1 MTTTPELV
9 PEPLIVETAARV
21 FECDAP
27 GPPEDVGFDAVRWQA
42 IESSGLATAWVD
54 EALGGGGAS
63 LADGLA
69 VARAAGR
76 SALDL
81 PVAETLLASWVLAQA
96 GIQVLAGP
104 LTLSA
109 DAVPGAAPPA
119 GGRIDA
125 TLRRVAFAR
134 DASHLV
140 FLAGGS
146 IVVVATASADI
157 RPGAAL
163 SGEPRDEV
171 VLSDAPVVAAASV
184 NALDTDTALRLGAL
198 VRSCQMAGALE
209 RVLEMSLEYAQQRE
223 QFGRAISRFQ
233 AVQHELAKLAGECAA
248 ASAASGAGCSAFI
261 RYGIHDERT
270 ARAVA
275 VAKIRVGEAAGAGA
289 AIAHQVHGA
298 MGFSLEYA
306 LQRYTRRLWTWRDDF
321 GAESYWAGWLGRRV
335 AVAGAASL
343 WSSITAG

>member
-1 MTTTPELV
+1 MSSVPELV
-9 PEPLIVETAARV
+9 ADPLVVETAARL
-21 FECDAP
+21 FENDAHA
-27 GPPEDVGFDAVRWQA
+27 PPEDTAFDAGRWQA
-42 IESSGLATAWVD
+42 IETSGLAAAWVE

-76 SALDL
+76 SALNL
-81 PVAETLLASWVLAQA
+81 PVAETLLASWVLARA
-96 GIQVLAGP
+96 GIQVPAGP

-109 DAVPGAAPPA
+109 DAMPGQPAA
-119 GGRIDA
+119 GRIDA
-125 TLRRVAFAR
+125 HLRRMAFAR
-134 DASHLV
+134 DASHLI

-146 IVVVATASADI
+146 IVLVATASADI

-171 VLSDAPVVAAASV
+171 VLSNAPVVAAAAV
-184 NALDTDTALRLGAL
+184 NALDTDTLLHLGAL
-198 VRSCQMAGALE
+198 VRGCQMAGALE
-209 RVLEMSLEYAQQRE
+209 RVLELSLEYAQQRE

-261 RYGIHDERT
+261 RHGIHDERT
-270 ARAVA
+270 ACAIA
-275 VAKIRVGEAAGAGA
+275 AAKIRVGEAAGAGA

-321 GAESYWAGWLGRRV
+321 GAESFWAQRLGRRV
-335 AVAGAASL
+335 AAAGAASL
-343 WSSITAG
+343 WTSITAG